1 MDFHKISH
9 NIQNTQELKKEGAL
23 LCLEVENLRLQAIIG
38 ILDFERIIPQTLLI
52 DAKIFYY
59 YNGEFL
65 DYARIVEF
73 IKNDLVSQKYGLVEE
88 LLLSLSAKLK
98 AEFSEIH
105 KLHLCAK
112 KPDILESCI
121 VGASLWKE
129 FC

>member
-1 MDFHKISH
+1 MDSDILSH
-9 NIQNTQELKKEGAL
+9 NTKNTKEVKKEATL
-23 LCLEVENLRLQAIIG
+23 LCLEIESLRLQAIIG
-38 ILDFERIIPQTLLI
+38 ILDFERTTPQALLI

-59 YNGEFL
+59 YDGKFL

-73 IKNDLVSQKYGLVEE
+73 IKDDLVSEKYGLVEE

-105 KLHLCAK
+105 KLHLCVK

-129 FC
+129 FS